1 MERENNNEEMRIRKV
16 PLESFLDIL
25 ADLYDK
31 GVNYIDIVGMNNDKQ
46 DGIMI
51 SFSKEYMDEEFQDNF
66 DNIPTTRV
74 TKTDTEINIDLSDDD
89 LNQLL

>member
-1 MERENNNEEMRIRKV
+1 MGEENNEMRIRKV
-16 PLESFLDIL
+16 PLESFIDIL

-31 GVNYIDIVGMNNDKQ
+31 GVDYVDIVGLLNDSQ

-51 SFSKEYMDEEFQDNF
+51 SFSKEYMAEEYQDNF
-66 DNIPTTRV
+66 DTIPTTKV
-74 TKTDTEINIDLSDDD
+74 TKTDTEININLSDDD

>member
-1 MERENNNEEMRIRKV
+1 MGEENNEMRIRKV
-16 PLESFLDIL
+16 PLESFIDIL

-31 GVNYIDIVGMNNDKQ
+31 GVDYVDIIGLLNDSQ

-51 SFSKEYMDEEFQDNF
+51 SFSKEYMAEEYQDNF
-66 DNIPTTRV
+66 DAIPTTKV
-74 TKTDTEINIDLSDDD
+74 TKTDTEININLSDDD

>member
-1 MERENNNEEMRIRKV
+1 MRIRKV
-16 PLESFLDIL
+16 PLESFIDIL

-31 GVNYIDIVGMNNDKQ
+31 GVNYVDIVGMLDDTQ

-51 SFSKEYMDEEFQDNF
+51 SFSKEYMDEEFQENF
-66 DNIPTTRV
+66 DMIPTTKI
-74 TKTDTEINIDLSDDD
+74 TKTDTEININLSDDD

>member
-1 MERENNNEEMRIRKV
+1 MEGENKEMRIRKV

-31 GVNYIDIVGMNNDKQ
+31 GVNYVDIVGMLDDTQ

-51 SFSKEYMDEEFQDNF
+51 SFSKEYMDEEFQENF
-66 DNIPTTRV
+66 DMIPTTKI
-74 TKTDTEINIDLSDDD
+74 TKTDTEININLSDDD